1 MRNGDVMRL
10 RAVLI
15 VLLGLAIGGLSAWIV
30 VSQAPPGGT
39 IASGKALVGGP
50 FQLTDADGK
59 TVTEKDFAGRKMLVF
74 FGFTSCPDVCPGG
87 LQVISAAL
95 AKLGAKADKVAPL
108 FITLDA
114 ERDTPAK
121 VGEYAK
127 SFGPKLIGLSGTP
140 EQVTAAAKAY
150 RVYFKK
156 VPGSEPGN
164 YNIDHSSII
173 YLMDETGQYIT
184 HYPYPITVD
193 ELAAKL
199 AAAL

>member
-1 MRNGDVMRL
+1 MRFKVI
-10 RAVLI
+10 VI
-15 VLLGLAIGGLSAWIV
+15 VLLGLALGGGVAWMMAR
-30 VSQAPPGGT
+30 QLPPGGI
-39 IASGKALVGGP
+39 IASSGKALIGGP
-50 FQLTDADGK
+50 FKLTDASGK
-59 TVTEKDFAGRKMLVF
+59 RVTEKDFAGKKMLVF

-87 LQVISAAL
+87 LQVISGAL
-95 AKLGAKADKVAPL
+95 DKLGSKADKLAPV

-121 VGEYAK
+121 VGEYVK
-127 SFGPKLIGLSGTP
+127 SFSPKLVGLSGTP
-140 EQVTAAAKAY
+140 DEVGAAAKAY

-156 VPGSEPGN
+156 VPGSDPAN

-173 YLMDETGQYIT
+173 YLMDESGQYIG
-184 HYPYPITVD
+184 HYPYPVTVD

>member
-1 MRNGDVMRL
+1 MRL
-10 RAVLI
+10 RAIAI
-15 VLLGLAIGGLSAWIV
+15 VLLGLALGGLSAWV
-30 VSQAPPGGT
+30 MVSQSPPTGT
-39 IASGKALVGGP
+39 LATGKALVGGP
-50 FQLTDADGK
+50 FSLVDAGGK
-59 TVTEKDFAGRKMLVF
+59 RVTEKDFAGRKMLVF

-87 LQVISAAL
+87 LQVIAAAL
-95 AKLGAKADKVAPL
+95 QKLGAKADKVAPV

-114 ERDTPAK
+114 ERDPPAK

-127 SFGPKLIGLSGTP
+127 SFSPKLIGLSGTA
-140 EQVTAAAKAY
+140 EEVNAAAKAY

-156 VPGSEPGN
+156 VPGSDPAN

-173 YLMDETGQYIT
+173 YLMDESGQYVT

-199 AAAL
+199 EQAL